1 MQKIAVLLT
10 CFNRKEKTISSL
22 NSLYKAYENVSEEII
37 LDVFLTDDGST
48 DGTSEAVKEKFPKTT
63 ILKGN
68 GNLYWN
74 GGMRHTWTAALDK
87 GYDYFLLLND
97 DTTLYDNAL
106 KKLLEAQVYCVDK
119 YGQQGIYI
127 GSTQDPKTKKFTYG
141 GSLLTHKFK
150 FNYHALPPNGTY
162 QQCDL
167 GNANIMCVPKEVV
180 AQIGILSD
188 GYKHGIGDTD
198 YTLKAVKKNIPCLV
212 LPDYLGHCENEHKEV
227 YEGFTEKTFIERW
240 KYLNHPLGLA
250 FKSTVLF
257 MWRHFPTRVPFV
269 VIAGFYKVFF
279 PGLYIKSL
287 RNNR

>member
-1 MQKIAVLLT
+1 MKKIAVLLT

-22 NSLYKAYENVSEEII
+22 YSLYNAYATVSKSIE

-127 GSTQDPKTKKFTYG
+127 GSTQDPNTKKFTYG

-150 FNYHALPPNGTY
+150 FSYHALPPNGTY
-162 QQCDL
+162 QKCDL
-167 GNANIMCVPKEVV
+167 GNANIMFVPKEVV
-180 AQIGILSD
+180 TQIGILSD
-188 GYKHGIGDTD
+188 GYRHGIGDTD

-227 YEGFTEKTFIERW
+227 YEGFSEKTLIERW

-269 VIAGFYKVFF
+269 VIAGIYKVFF